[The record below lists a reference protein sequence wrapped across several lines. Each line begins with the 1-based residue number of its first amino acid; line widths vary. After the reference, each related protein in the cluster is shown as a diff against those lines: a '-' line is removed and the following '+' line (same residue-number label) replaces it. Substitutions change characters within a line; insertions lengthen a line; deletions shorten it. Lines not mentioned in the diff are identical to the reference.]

1 MSERTIRA
9 WVAQGCPT
17 AGTRPL
23 RLDPMAV
30 DGWRRAF
37 RPDLAAGL
45 SHGGRRE
52 GAGRK
57 GRKGPNGKGAKGQR
71 GQGQRAQGHRATGPH
86 QNSGTPE
93 LRNSG
98 TLVPIEATQAGLDR
112 ALKEGRVTAAAL
124 DVLRETIKVRG
135 LLQEAEKESGG
146 LLPAG
151 DVEATW
157 TRTLQALR
165 SRLELLPAR
174 GGKRAAAELG
184 LAARLEGPLRRILEE
199 ELAQVMQEV
208 GGAGKQGSSEAGKQV
223 QDCGTAELRN
233 SGTLPAPPSPPPTP

>member
-1 MSERTIRA
+1 
-9 WVAQGCPT
+9 
-17 AGTRPL
+17 
-23 RLDPMAV
+23 MAV

-57 GRKGPNGKGAKGQR
+57 GSGA
-71 GQGQRAQGHRATGPH
+71 ATQGHSDTGT
-86 QNSGTPE
+86 QRSRQAASKLRNSGTQE

-98 TLVPIEATQAGLDR
+98 TAELPPEPIEATQAGLDR
-112 ALKEGRVTAAAL
+112 ALREGRVTAAAL

-199 ELAQVMQEV
+199 ELAQVMEEV
-208 GGAGKQGSSEAGKQV
+208 GSSGAAKQGHSDTAKRGSGQAGEQV
-223 QDCGTAELRN
+223 QDFGTSELRN
-233 SGTLPAPPSPPPTP
+233 SGTLAAPPSPPPTP